1 MKEAKIKE
9 CCGRLKNYKIATT
22 KMKRLKHKILSRN
35 WGYVSM
41 DCYGYEAKCSCG
53 KIITG
58 WSEKECED
66 DIEKHLLEKQR

>member
-1 MKEAKIKE
+1 
-9 CCGRLKNYKIATT
+9 
-22 KMKRLKHKILSRN
+22 MKRLKHKILSRN